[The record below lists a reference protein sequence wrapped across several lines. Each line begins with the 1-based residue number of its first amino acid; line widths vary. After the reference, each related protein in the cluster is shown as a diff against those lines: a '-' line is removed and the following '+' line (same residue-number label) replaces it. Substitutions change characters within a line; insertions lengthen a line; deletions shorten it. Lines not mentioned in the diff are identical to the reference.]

1 MKDTFFKSTII
12 LMVGGALIKTLGMLI
27 KILMNRIVGIETM
40 SIYMLIFPTFALFMT
55 ISQLG
60 IPTAISK
67 LVAEDIYDNRKMI
80 FSIIPISLL
89 LNFILM
95 VIIITSAP
103 LIAFLLNDNR
113 VLVPIMSISIVLPF
127 DSLSSI
133 LRGYFI
139 GKEKMLQHVISLLV
153 EQLVR
158 LLIVVII
165 IPHLLYK
172 GSIVIVS
179 ILIGMNMISE
189 CISLMVLILFIKNK
203 RIKKNEL
210 FINKDLKI
218 IFNIAIPTTGSKL
231 IGSISYFIEPIL
243 ITNCLINNGLSKTYI
258 IQEYGIIEGYV
269 LPLLLIPTFI
279 TNAISGSIIPDI
291 AKKYVNRNI
300 NAIKKRIKK
309 VLKISLFIGFIP
321 TLLLLFYSKDFL
333 MIIYKTTKGSNYV
346 KVLCPFFI
354 LYYIESTLEGILQA
368 INKSKILMKNNI
380 IGISIKL
387 FTIYIL
393 SFLNIGLYNLIVAII
408 LSIVITTILHI
419 IEIKKTISKFI

>member
-12 LMVGGALIKTLGMLI
+12 LMVGGALIKALGMLI

-55 ISQLG
+55 ISQFG

-67 LVAEDIYDNRKMI
+67 LVAEDIHDNRKMI

-89 LNFILM
+89 FNFILI
-95 VIIITSAP
+95 VTIITIAP
-103 LIAFLLNDNR
+103 LITILLNDKR
-113 VLVPIMSISIVLPF
+113 VLIPIMSISIVLPF

-153 EQLVR
+153 EQIVR

-172 GSIVIVS
+172 GSIVVVS
-179 ILIGMNMISE
+179 ILIGMNMVSE
-189 CISLMVLILFIKNK
+189 CISLIVLILFIKNK
-203 RIKKNEL
+203 RIKKSEL
-210 FINKDLKI
+210 FINKDLKK
-218 IFNIAIPTTGSKL
+218 IFSIAIPTTGSRL

-243 ITNCLINNGLSKTYI
+243 ITNCLISNGLSKTYI
-258 IQEYGIIEGYV
+258 IKEYGIIEGYV

-300 NAIKKRIKK
+300 IGIKKRIMK
-309 VLKISLFIGFIP
+309 VLKLSLFIGLIP
-321 TLLLLFYSKDFL
+321 TLLLFFYSKDFL
-333 MIIYKTTKGSNYV
+333 MIIYKSTKGSNYV
-346 KVLCPFFI
+346 RCLCPFFI

-368 INKSKILMKNNI
+368 INKSKLLMKNNI

-387 FTIYIL
+387 FSIYIL
-393 SFLNIGLYNLIVAII
+393 SYLNIGLYNLIIAII
-408 LSIVITTILHI
+408 LNIVITTTLHI
-419 IEIKKTISKFI
+419 IEIKKTISNFI